1 MKIVTKIDLKEE
13 KLTESIYREYL
24 KFEGGTYHE
33 QFQWVVK
40 LQSQIFFK
48 FDIYYKY
55 IYFRFF
61 SYLLYLIFILYCK
74 FPPNKIV

>member
-1 MKIVTKIDLKEE
+1 MKTMTKIDLKEE

-48 FDIYYKY
+48 FDI
-55 IYFRFF
+55 
-61 SYLLYLIFILYCK
+61 
-74 FPPNKIV
+74 